1 MLCER
6 DRERGL
12 RIQAKFAVSYV
23 FEDERFNRV
32 LCGDCAD
39 DSCEDDPD
47 ASLRLLEKGERRRD
61 LVW

>member
-6 DRERGL
+6 DVERGL
-12 RIQAKFAVSYV
+12 RVKATFAVSYV
-23 FEDERFNRV
+23 FEGERFNRV

-39 DSCEDDPD
+39 DSAEDDPD
-47 ASLRLLEKGERRRD
+47 AALRVLEKGERKRD